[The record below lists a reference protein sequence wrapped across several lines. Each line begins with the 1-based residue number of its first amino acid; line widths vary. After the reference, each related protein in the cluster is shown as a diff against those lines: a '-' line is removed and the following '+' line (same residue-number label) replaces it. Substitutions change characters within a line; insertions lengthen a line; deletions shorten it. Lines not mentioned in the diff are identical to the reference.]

1 MKASDCIVQF
11 LESLGVKYVFGYQGG
26 MITHIVDS
34 LSRSDKIKYIQCYH
48 EQTAAIV
55 AEGYAMESGKL
66 GVAISTSGPGAT
78 NMLTGI
84 ADAYFGSVPVL
95 YITGQVNTYEYK
107 YNKRIR
113 QLGFQETDIVS
124 IVKPVTKYATMVNS
138 AENLESELKKAVG
151 IAFSNRKG
159 AVLLDLPMDVQR
171 SEIKNFDSS
180 FVFPSVEIFIDS
192 EALKNAEV
200 VLRNAKRPF
209 VICGNGIFQS
219 KAQSLVKHFLEKTN
233 IPYAVSMLGKG
244 CVREDSELFCGMI
257 GSYGNRSANII
268 FSQADIVLSLG
279 ARLDVRQTGNINSEQ
294 LKKIKFIHIDIDKD
308 ELSGSNLPNR
318 IDVHCSLSDFIES
331 FCTDEFF
338 VLKEWLSYCKSI
350 KLKYSQK
357 KEVLHTKN
365 QAAPYNAITAIR
377 NSILKEATFVSDV
390 GQNQVWTA
398 QSLHLNENDRLYSSG
413 GLAPMGFAI
422 PCAVGAA
429 FANPGRKIVC
439 ITGDGGFHFAL
450 QSLQLISQYHLN
462 ITIYVLNNA
471 SLGMITQFQAL
482 YFDSNMAGTTRQ
494 GGYVVPNVEKIAEA
508 YSLRYERVSSISGPK
523 TFGSESC
530 TIYEI
535 VLPELTTVIPK
546 LEYNKELYDMLPYLS
561 ADEINDIKIIDRG
574 GVTCKIYT
582 LGKIFW
588 ASSFAEAA

>member
-1 MKASDCIVQF
+1 MKASDYIVQF
-11 LESLGVKYVFGYQGG
+11 LESLGVEYVFGYQGG
-26 MITHIVDS
+26 MITHLVDS

-48 EQTAAIV
+48 EQTAAIA

-107 YNKRIR
+107 YNKKIR

-124 IVKPVTKYATMVNS
+124 MAKPVTKYAAMVNS

-151 IAFSNRKG
+151 IAFSDRKG
-159 AVLLDLPMDVQR
+159 AVLLDLPMDIQR
-171 SEIKNFDSS
+171 SEIKSFDNNFA
-180 FVFPSVEIFIDS
+180 FIPVEFFIDS
-192 EALKNAEV
+192 EVLQKAEG

-219 KAQSLVKHFLEKTN
+219 KAQSLVGRFLEKTKM
-233 IPYAVSMLGKG
+233 PYAVSMLGKG

-257 GSYGNRSANII
+257 GSYGNRAANII

-294 LKKIKFIHIDIDKD
+294 LKKIKFIHIDIDEN
-308 ELSGSNLPNR
+308 ELADSKLPNR
-318 IDVHCSLSDFIES
+318 IDVHCSLSVFIES
-331 FCTDEFF
+331 LCSDEFF
-338 VLKEWLSYCKSI
+338 VCKEWLSYCKGI
-350 KLKYSQK
+350 KLKYSQ
-357 KEVLHTKN
+357 EQDILHTKN
-365 QAAPYNAITAIR
+365 QVAPYNAIKAIR
-377 NSILKEATFVSDV
+377 NSILKETTFVSDV

-398 QSLHLNENDRLYSSG
+398 QILHLNEDDRLYTSG

-462 ITIYVLNNA
+462 VTVYMLNNA
-471 SLGMITQFQAL
+471 SLGMITQFQTL
-482 YFDSNMAGTTRQ
+482 YFNSNMVGTTKQ
-494 GGYVVPNVEKIAEA
+494 GGYIVPNVEKIAEA
-508 YSLRYERVSSISGPK
+508 YSLQYERISSISESG
-523 TFGSESC
+523 TIGSESC

-535 VLPELTTVIPK
+535 MLPELTVVIPK
-546 LEYNKELYDMLPYLS
+546 LEYNKELYDMIPYLS
-561 ADEINDIKIIDRG
+561 ETEIESIKLPVG
-574 GVTCKIYT
+574 G
-582 LGKIFW
+582 
-588 ASSFAEAA
+588 